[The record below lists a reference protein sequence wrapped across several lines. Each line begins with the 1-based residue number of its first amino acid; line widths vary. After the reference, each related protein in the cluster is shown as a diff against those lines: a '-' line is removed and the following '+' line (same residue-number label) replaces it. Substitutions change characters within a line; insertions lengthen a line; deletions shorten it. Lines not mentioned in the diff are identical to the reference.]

1 MIYRWIFPRTIKWYS
16 NIRETGSVLKYVL
29 FFLIDHLKRTLH
41 RRLSAEKK
49 TRLFQNKIIPFSV
62 WFRSNNIRYEN
73 KSKRNFWE
81 HRLSFFFFWTFIF
94 YFATGI
100 KTKKKM
106 FGTSLRENNG
116 YCFIFVAR
124 LFSSVYVFL
133 PKQYFSRLEQQ
144 RAKTVRNPFGTF
156 VCSRYPNEIFR

>member
-100 KTKKKM
+100 KTKKKNVRHVVAWKQRLLFYFRSEIIFFRVCFPSKTIFFS
-106 FGTSLRENNG
+106 FGTTKGEN
-116 YCFIFVAR
+116 R
-124 LFSSVYVFL
+124 
-133 PKQYFSRLEQQ
+133 
-144 RAKTVRNPFGTF
+144 
-156 VCSRYPNEIFR
+156 